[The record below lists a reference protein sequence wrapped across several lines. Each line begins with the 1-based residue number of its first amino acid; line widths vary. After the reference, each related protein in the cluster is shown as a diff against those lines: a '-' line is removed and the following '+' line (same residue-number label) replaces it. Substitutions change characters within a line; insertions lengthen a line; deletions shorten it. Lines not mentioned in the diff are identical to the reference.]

1 MSIIKVKMGRRI
13 DQHGQ
18 SQVQQPLKSRFAG
31 AAALAVCL
39 ALGHSARAQTT
50 KSQPQDTKTQQESL
64 GDVARRNRP
73 KDAKTSPKRVWTTDD
88 FESAGDGPS
97 SVDGVNG
104 GNQANPEDAVR
115 EFRSLDQEQIG
126 TAVLKQANAP
136 DVAFPDRKDW
146 EQRLFEA
153 KQAWIEQVARVAA
166 HKDAN
171 KDVQDEELRLA
182 TGAQRNFYRIANE
195 GIEKARAVNDPILK
209 AHLEYQRRLESC
221 KSMSGDL
228 YMSCVRGADEFK
240 WQMQRDGSW

>member
-1 MSIIKVKMGRRI
+1 MAKVMS
-13 DQHGQ
+13 QH
-18 SQVQQPLKSRFAG
+18 SEEPQVQPLLRHRFAR
-31 AAALAVCL
+31 AAALLVCL
-39 ALGHSARAQTT
+39 ALGSSARAQTT
-50 KSQPQDTKTQQESL
+50 NSQPQDTKSQQESL
-64 GDVARRNRP
+64 GDAARKNRP
-73 KDAKTSPKRVWTTDD
+73 KDAKISAKRVWTTDD
-88 FESAGDGPS
+88 FESAGDRPS

-104 GNQANPEDAVR
+104 GNQANPEDTVR
-115 EFRSLDQEQIG
+115 AFRSLDQQQIG
-126 TAVLKQANAP
+126 TAVLRSANAP

-153 KQAWIEQVARVAA
+153 KQAWIDQVARVAA

-171 KDVQDEELRLA
+171 KYVQDEELRLA

-195 GIEKARAVNDPILK
+195 GIEKARAVDDPILK

-228 YMSCVRGADEFK
+228 YMTCVQGADQFK